1 MTRASLPRWLWATS
15 LVAAIACSTRPVP
28 GPPEPRTEAVA
39 STPGRAAPRPEACRV
54 AECWSAL
61 ADEARRLGNTD
72 VAASHRG
79 QAFYLGRTTVLLDG
93 WIDALVAGGEV
104 RWAHAAVEQALRLGR
119 RDGRED
125 LVEAARR
132 RKAELAKIEGDRPI
146 AVPPLSEVLQLAY
159 TAELAGRLAEAVEL
173 FAAAKLEHPYHLARA
188 GSMQA
193 RLGRM
198 LAARQIWAAARTKF
212 FERGV
217 TLTLEVIGGWRG
229 TAGVW
234 RGEEFWVAS
243 RKQAM
248 DDGEAVDA
256 APLGLVRVYGGG
268 GSREILL
275 PRPSALLAMTAGG
288 QALLVGE
295 GSLLV
300 ERDVLTGSVR
310 RAVAG
315 VDAGEVDVVAESG
328 REELLVGSR
337 EGGSPGLFHKR
348 GGWSPYGPG
357 GLTKIHEYGRL
368 RDVRT
373 WATAV
378 AMNHDGSRFAVAG
391 SNATIGVWNFVID
404 GGHTL
409 LPPPRPDP
417 KDDADY
423 DVAVALRYDAQERLV
438 IVYRHGEVAIWDPAT
453 KQVVR
458 RLAERC
464 EPAEAQVMVA
474 RRTAPGSPPAAPGEA
489 DFQACGPIEAA
500 DITADGRIASVG
512 GGIKL
517 RVRSS
522 EGRPLVLLRDGRD
535 VPTVDV
541 AWSPDGTIGLVDDDG
556 TAAVL
561 RPGSEVLERLAP
573 RVGEDPR
580 VDWLADGGRVLQ
592 VDGVAWD
599 VETGERLAR
608 GSEMSFRG
616 EPAVFTKLFSAE
628 EQKRVLGAKLAPSR
642 RALWLLMKSGV
653 LQIWAPEAV
662 ARRIGTIY
670 PLRAGGW
677 LAVSHSGAVEGSED
691 AVKNVVTRIRGYD
704 EALILPGEVGWD
716 ALHVPGAAARMLAG
730 EDVQPPLYARPPA
743 PLTVQR

>member
-1 MTRASLPRWLWATS
+1 MVMRASWPRWLWATS
-15 LVAAIACSTRPVP
+15 LVAAIACSTRAAPE
-28 GPPEPRTEAVA
+28 PPEPRKEVGEP
-39 STPGRAAPRPEACRV
+39 SVPKLEACRV

-61 ADEARRLGNTD
+61 ADEAGRLGNTD

-79 QAFYLGRTTVLLDG
+79 QAFYGGRTTALLDA

-132 RKAELAKIEGDRPI
+132 RKAELAKIEEDGPI

-159 TAELAGRLAEAVEL
+159 TAERAGRLAEAVEL
-173 FAAAKLEHPYHLARA
+173 FEVAKPEHPYHLARA
-188 GSMQA
+188 GSVMA

-198 LAARQIWAAARTKF
+198 LAARQTWAAARTKF

-243 RKQAM
+243 RRQAM
-248 DDGEAVDA
+248 DDGEAADA
-256 APLGLVRVYGGG
+256 APLGVVRVYGGG

-275 PRPSALLAMTAGG
+275 PRPSAVLAMTAGD
-288 QALLVGE
+288 QALLVGD
-295 GSLLV
+295 GGQLV
-300 ERDVLTGSVR
+300 ERDVLTGAVR
-310 RAVAG
+310 RVVAG
-315 VDAGEVDVVAESG
+315 VVDGEVDVLTESG
-328 REELLVGSR
+328 KGELLVGSR
-337 EGGSPGLFHKR
+337 EGGSPGLFHKSG

-357 GLTKIHEYGRL
+357 GLTKIDEFGRL
-368 RDVRT
+368 RDEPT

-378 AMNHDGSRFAVAG
+378 AMNHDGSKFAVAG
-391 SNATIGVWNFVID
+391 SNATVGIWDYSV
-404 GGHTL
+404 GGGYKL

-417 KDDADY
+417 TDDADY
-423 DVAVALRYDAQERLV
+423 NVAVALRYDAQERLV

-458 RLAERC
+458 RLTDRC
-464 EPAEAQVMVA
+464 EPAEAQGMVA
-474 RRTAPGSPPAAPGEA
+474 RRTAPGSPLAAPGEA
-489 DFQACGPIEAA
+489 GFQACGPITAA

-512 GGIKL
+512 GGSEL

-522 EGRPLVLLRDGRD
+522 EGRTLVLLRDGHE

-541 AWSPDGTIGLVDDDG
+541 AWSSDGTIGLVDVDG

-561 RPGSEVLERLAP
+561 RPGSEVIERLAP

-580 VDWLADGGRVLQ
+580 VEWLADGGRVLQ

-599 VETGERLAR
+599 VETGERMAR
-608 GSEMSFRG
+608 ASEMRFRG
-616 EPAVFTKLFSAE
+616 APAVVARLFSAE
-628 EQKRVLGAKLAPSR
+628 EQKRVLGAKLAPSG

-670 PLRAGGW
+670 PLRSGGW
-677 LAVSHSGAVEGSED
+677 LAVSHSGAVEGSEG
-691 AVKNVVTRIRGYD
+691 AVNSVVTRIRGYD

-730 EDVQPPLYARPPA
+730 EDVPPPLYARPPA
-743 PLTVQR
+743 PRAVQR